1 MKMIKVL
8 CVTSI
13 LVAAILSGCMEK
25 QAAKEPIQET
35 NPDGDNITGGA
46 ASDLK
51 TANESHF
58 LKDFD
63 LVNDPYKKT
72 LFATGQG
79 QRNDSIKNYK
89 NLTDSLALLQEKY
102 KDHLPAE
109 INSDKQFSEDIM
121 NVSSIVSGV
130 KDDVYSGNLTEAH
143 LKLEAVRQIFQNIL
157 IRNNL
162 MSLSVALVDFHDVME
177 VVLDAA
183 NDRNKAGVL
192 DAYPQADEKLSAVEA
207 ISDESGIKAIRANL
221 DGLANLA
228 EENKTEELP
237 AKASDLKASYV
248 KVYLT
253 TSIFGS

>member
-13 LVAAILSGCMEK
+13 LVAAIFSGCMEK
-25 QAAKEPIQET
+25 QAAKDSIQET
-35 NPDGDNITGGA
+35 NPDGENITGGA

-51 TANESHF
+51 AANESLF

-89 NLTDSLALLQEKY
+89 NLTDSLALFQEKY

-130 KDDVYSGNLTEAH
+130 KDDIYTGNLTEAH
-143 LKLEAVRQIFQNIL
+143 LKLEAVRPIFQNIL

-162 MSLSVALVDFHDVME
+162 MSLSVALVDFHDIME

-183 NDRNKAGVL
+183 NDRNAAGVL
-192 DAYPQADEKLSAVEA
+192 DAYPQADEKLSTVEA
-207 ISDESGIKAIRANL
+207 ISDESGITAIRANL

>member
-25 QAAKEPIQET
+25 QAAKDPLPET

-46 ASDLK
+46 DSGLK
-51 TANESHF
+51 ATNESHF

-79 QRNDSIKNYK
+79 QRNDSIKNYM
-89 NLTDSLALLQEKY
+89 NLTDSLALFQEKY
-102 KDHLPAE
+102 KDHLPPE

-130 KDDVYSGNLTEAH
+130 KDDVYTGNLTEAH

-183 NDRNKAGVL
+183 NDRNAAGVL
-192 DAYPQADEKLSAVEA
+192 DAYPKADEKLSAVEA
-207 ISDESGIKAIRANL
+207 ISDASGIKTIRANL

-253 TSIFGS
+253 TSIFSS

>member
-25 QAAKEPIQET
+25 QAAKDPIQET

-89 NLTDSLALLQEKY
+89 NLTDSLALFQEKY

-130 KDDVYSGNLTEAH
+130 KEDVYSGNLTEAH

-183 NDRNKAGVL
+183 NDKNAAGVL

-207 ISDESGIKAIRANL
+207 ISDESGITAIRANL

-228 EENKTEELP
+228 EGNKAEELP
-237 AKASDLKASYV
+237 AKASDLKTSYV
-248 KVYLT
+248 KVYLA
-253 TSIFGS
+253 TSIFGN

>member
-25 QAAKEPIQET
+25 QAAKDPIQET

-51 TANESHF
+51 TANESLF

-89 NLTDSLALLQEKY
+89 NLTDSLALFQEKY

-130 KDDVYSGNLTEAH
+130 EEDVYSGNLTEAH

-183 NDRNKAGVL
+183 NDKNAAGVL

-207 ISDESGIKAIRANL
+207 ISDESGIEAIRANL

-248 KVYLT
+248 KVYLA
-253 TSIFGS
+253 TSIFGN

>member
-25 QAAKEPIQET
+25 QAAKDPIQET

-89 NLTDSLALLQEKY
+89 NLTDSLALFQEKY

-130 KDDVYSGNLTEAH
+130 KEDVYSGNLTEAH

-183 NDRNKAGVL
+183 NDKNAAGVL

-207 ISDESGIKAIRANL
+207 ISDESGITAIRANL

-237 AKASDLKASYV
+237 AKASDLKTSYV
-248 KVYLT
+248 KVYLA
-253 TSIFGS
+253 TSIFGN

>member
-25 QAAKEPIQET
+25 QAAKDPIQET

-79 QRNDSIKNYK
+79 QRNDSVKYYM
-89 NLTDSLALLQEKY
+89 NLTDSLALFQEKY
-102 KDHLPAE
+102 KDHLPPE

-130 KDDVYSGNLTEAH
+130 KDDVYTGNLTQAH
-143 LKLEAVRQIFQNIL
+143 LKLEAVRPIFQNIL

-162 MSLSVALVDFHDVME
+162 MSLSVALVDFHDIME

-183 NDRNKAGVL
+183 NDRDAAGVL
-192 DAYPQADEKLSAVEA
+192 DAYPKADEKLSAVEA
-207 ISDESGIKAIRANL
+207 ISDESGITAIRANL

>member
-25 QAAKEPIQET
+25 QAAKDPIQET

-89 NLTDSLALLQEKY
+89 NLTDSLALFQEKY

-130 KDDVYSGNLTEAH
+130 KEDVYSGNLTEAH

-183 NDRNKAGVL
+183 NDKNAAGVL
-192 DAYPQADEKLSAVEA
+192 DAYPQADEKLSTVEA
-207 ISDESGIKAIRANL
+207 ISDESGITAIRANL

>member
-25 QAAKEPIQET
+25 QAAKDPIQET

-89 NLTDSLALLQEKY
+89 NLTDSLALFQEKY

-130 KDDVYSGNLTEAH
+130 KEDVYSGNLTEAH

-183 NDRNKAGVL
+183 NDKNAAGVL

-207 ISDESGIKAIRANL
+207 ISDESGITAIRANL
-221 DGLANLA
+221 DGLAILA